1 MTIGLMRNYLMLRRF
16 VWRQWRFFALIFG
29 GTLLSALVV
38 PLQPWPMKLLADQ
51 VLGGRPVPDW
61 LAGGLHAVSLAPTP
75 RALLGVVVLGGLGL
89 FALNS
94 LLEVAIT
101 RGWVVGGRR
110 MVYELTQEVFERLQ
124 QRSLAYHAKQGVSDS
139 LSYVTGDTWALYQV
153 VENLVVTPSRAL
165 LTLGVMLWLMARLDT
180 ELMLVTLLLAPLSV
194 AASMLAAKPL
204 RVAARL
210 KREIE
215 LRIQAHVQQTL
226 TGISV
231 IQLFT
236 LEERQQR
243 RFETY
248 ASVAVAAQQRSTF
261 LGSLN
266 SLSAGLV
273 AALGTGVVLW
283 LGARHVLAG
292 TLTLGSLLAFVFW
305 FNLLQ
310 NQVSG
315 LAKIFSTLQ
324 GAGPSLERLRA
335 VFDAFPEIADLPGAP
350 DLPPVA
356 GEVRFE
362 GVTAGHEPGQA
373 VLCGIDLEVPAGQR
387 LAIVGPS
394 GAGKTT
400 LASLVPRLLEPW
412 AGRVRI
418 DGRDARTVKLKSLR
432 AQIALVSQEPFLF
445 PGSIADNL
453 AWGRPAASRAEI
465 EAAARAA
472 RAHEFIARLPAG
484 YDTLLGE
491 RGATL
496 SGGERQRLAIA
507 RALLKQAPILI
518 LDEPTSAL
526 DAKTEWLILEG
537 LKELMAGR
545 TTLMIAHRLSTVRC
559 ADRIIVLENGRIV
572 ESGTYEDLLAQGG
585 RFAAWHRQQFES
597 KNAAWKSIT

>member
-1 MTIGLMRNYLMLRRF
+1 
-16 VWRQWRFFALIFG
+16 
-29 GTLLSALVV
+29 
-38 PLQPWPMKLLADQ
+38 
-51 VLGGRPVPDW
+51 
-61 LAGGLHAVSLAPTP
+61 
-75 RALLGVVVLGGLGL
+75 VVVLGGLGL
-89 FALNS
+89 FILNS

-110 MVYELTQEVFERLQ
+110 MVYELTHEVFERLQ
-124 QRSLAYHAKQGVSDS
+124 QRSLAYHAQQGVSDS
-139 LSYVTGDTWALYQV
+139 LSHVTGDTWALYQV
-153 VENLVVTPSRAL
+153 VENLVVAPARAL
-165 LTLGVMLWLMARLDT
+165 LTLGVMLWLMARLDA
-180 ELMLVTLLLAPLSV
+180 ELMLVSLLLAPVAV

-231 IQLFT
+231 VQLFT
-236 LEERQQR
+236 QEERQQR

-273 AALGTGVVLW
+273 TALGTGVVLW

-335 VFDAFPEIADLPGAP
+335 VFDAAPEIADLPGAP
-350 DLPPVA
+350 DLPPAA

-400 LASLVPRLLEPW
+400 LASLVPRLLDPW

-418 DGRDARTVKLKSLR
+418 DGRDARSVKLKSLR

-526 DAKTEWLILEG
+526 DAQTEWLILEG
-537 LKELMAGR
+537 LKELMVGR

-559 ADRIIVLENGRIV
+559 ADRIIVLDNGKIV

-585 RFAAWHRQQFES
+585 RFAAWHRKQLES
-597 KNAAWKSIT
+597 KNAAWKFST